1 MREEKWS
8 EWVAGWLCLLLMIPV
23 GAQGQSFLT
32 SIDQVTTGC
41 FRVYSLAYNQT
52 MAMSET
58 TTGSNNVFCELD
70 RLPKTAD
77 VI

>member
-32 SIDQVTTGC
+32 SID
-41 FRVYSLAYNQT
+41 
-52 MAMSET
+52 
-58 TTGSNNVFCELD
+58 
-70 RLPKTAD
+70 
-77 VI
+77 